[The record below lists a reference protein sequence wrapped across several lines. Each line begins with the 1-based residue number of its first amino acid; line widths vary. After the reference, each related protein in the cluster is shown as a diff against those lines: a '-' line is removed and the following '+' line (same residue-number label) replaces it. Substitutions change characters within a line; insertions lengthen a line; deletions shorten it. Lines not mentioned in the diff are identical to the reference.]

1 MIYQYYPQYNA
12 KSIKALDEFVFR
24 CYILDMDNSSQSLAR
39 QTLWIIHRI
48 PYLEKNKVY
57 TFNNIKLY
65 PSEIHLMLLIDE
77 IQANNATEMAQRLGV
92 TKGAISQTIS
102 RLVKKGLVEK
112 SKDPFNKNEITLIF
126 TTSGQEAL
134 NKYRALRAFLQ
145 SHFDDY
151 FSTLSEEERQT
162 IHHFLSR
169 LEATLSGEH

>member
-1 MIYQYYPQYNA
+1 
-12 KSIKALDEFVFR
+12 
-24 CYILDMDNSSQSLAR
+24 
-39 QTLWIIHRI
+39 
-48 PYLEKNKVY
+48 
-57 TFNNIKLY
+57 
-65 PSEIHLMLLIDE
+65 MLLIDE